1 MTMSLENAT
10 VVEVRRL
17 TDAECKDIG
26 VPIDNLGNPR
36 CLVLN
41 SDAVLFPVSDRAMNS
56 GGGWKG
62 DSNRMENLEGK
73 RIEGLEPMS
82 DKYMRYLDW
91 NNIGEKPTVISFS
104 NGYKIYP
111 SKDEEGNGPGLLFE
125 YENQQLYEIV
135 FS

>member
-1 MTMSLENAT
+1 
-10 VVEVRRL
+10 
-17 TDAECKDIG
+17 
-26 VPIDNLGNPR
+26 
-36 CLVLN
+36 
-41 SDAVLFPVSDRAMNS
+41 MNS